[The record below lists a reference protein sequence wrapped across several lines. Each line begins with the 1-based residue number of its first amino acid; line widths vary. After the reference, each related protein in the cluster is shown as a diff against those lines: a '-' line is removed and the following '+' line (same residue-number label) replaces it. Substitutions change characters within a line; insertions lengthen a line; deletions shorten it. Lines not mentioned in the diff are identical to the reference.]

1 MKINQDYLKNLLN
14 TFLESARPFVEIDD
28 FQKMGLKIDDRFLFH
43 MQILEDQK
51 IIERFDKDK
60 DIGLGYAIAGS
71 GVFQWIDNPLR
82 LTANGH
88 ELADALNK
96 TEIWEFIKTEFK
108 DASVGTLCRVG
119 KEMLG
124 AFAKKQ
130 IKKYFEEQI

>member
-1 MKINQDYLKNLLN
+1 MKINQDYLKSLLN
-14 TFLESARPFVEIDD
+14 TFLESERPFAEIDD

-51 IIERFDKDK
+51 IIERFDKEQ
-60 DIGLGYAIAGS
+60 DIGLGYSIAGS
-71 GVFQWIDNPLR
+71 GVFQWIGTPLR

-88 ELADALNK
+88 EFTDALNK
-96 TEIWEFIKTEFK
+96 TEVWEFIKTEFK

-130 IKKYFEEQI
+130 IKKYLEE